1 MQCKMQCRLS
11 TVLEDHSLS
20 IDTQLISDQEKR
32 IRENRLKIRCIAE
45 TVIFCGRQGIAMHG
59 HRDDGP
65 AVQDNTCVVMLKLV
79 RVQNG
84 PAGP

>member
-1 MQCKMQCRLS
+1 MQCRLS
-11 TVLEDHSLS
+11 SVLEDHSLS

-45 TVIFCGRQGIAMHG
+45 TVIFCGRQGIAMRG

-65 AVQDNTCVVMLKLV
+65 AVQDNTCA
-79 RVQNG
+79 NHG
-84 PAGP
+84 NFFGIAEI